1 MKIAVVTSGLLPV
14 PSVKG
19 GAIETLVDSLVEE
32 NEKNGKIDITIYSI
46 YDKSAKQKYKL
57 DKRKNS
63 KCIYICNIPNLL
75 IRIANKIL
83 KKNIP
88 INKYYQKEVYSKLKK
103 QEFDYII
110 LENYPELVLKIS
122 KFSKIIPYIHSD
134 VLNVNTPNAKEIINN
149 SYKIITVSDYIKERV
164 LEIGNIESERI
175 ITVLNSID
183 FKMLSD
189 SEYKEQRIKTRQKYN
204 ISDNEIVYAYSGRIS
219 SEKGILELVKA
230 FNKANVPNSKLM
242 IIGGIWYN
250 SKKRNNYLEQIE
262 NISGDNVI
270 FTGYI
275 NHVDIQSVLCGID
288 IGVVPSICNEAAG
301 LSVVEFMNTKNLV
314 IGTKIGGISEYI
326 NKNDNI
332 LVDFSDDFIDNLAK
346 AIRDSSNYNLDEIGE
361 INYEYSKKFTNANN
375 YENFINVL
383 KESDNK

>member
-1 MKIAVVTSGLLPV
+1 M
-14 PSVKG
+14 
-19 GAIETLVDSLVEE
+19 
-32 NEKNGKIDITIYSI
+32 
-46 YDKSAKQKYKL
+46 
-57 DKRKNS
+57 
-63 KCIYICNIPNLL
+63 
-75 IRIANKIL
+75 
-83 KKNIP
+83 
-88 INKYYQKEVYSKLKK
+88 
-103 QEFDYII
+103 
-110 LENYPELVLKIS
+110 KIS

-189 SEYKEQRIKTRQKYN
+189 SEYKEQRTKTRQKYN
-204 ISDNEIVYAYSGRIS
+204 INDNEIVYAYSGRIS

-250 SKKRNNYLEQIE
+250 SKKRNSYLEQIE

-326 NKNDNI
+326 NKSDNI
-332 LVDFSDDFIDNLAK
+332 LVDFSDNFIDNLAK